1 MVKYAAMLLVV
12 VGMLVTIDSAQA
24 RGRRGGCPGG
34 NCYTGGYSGGCP
46 GGVCAVGVVPAKTA
60 AVVAEPKVVAE
71 AAAAAAPAVAPVV
84 ATQPTPRYYTS
95 GRRLFGRR

>member
-1 MVKYAAMLLVV
+1 MVKYVAMLLVV

-34 NCYTGGYSGGCP
+34 NCYAGGYSGGCP

-71 AAAAAAPAVAPVV
+71 AAPAVAPV
-84 ATQPTPRYYTS
+84 ATTQPALRYYTS